1 MSSVINQKV
10 FSAVRALS
18 LGRLVALQK
27 PSGGVR
33 GLVVGD
39 FLRRLVAR
47 TIAQLFAPAFDSACH
62 PYQYA
67 LSTRAGSE
75 ALVHS
80 LQLATEADP
89 TLTILSVDGI
99 GAYDH
104 VSRSAMLLALHN
116 ANAANQALP
125 FARMFYSTPST
136 YTWVDQQGEAHAINQ
151 AEGGEQGDPLMP
163 ALFSLALHQA
173 LHHFHE
179 DLQPGERVAA
189 YLDDIYIT
197 AQPARIRAL
206 YDTLARHL
214 EEHTGIHLHAGKTQI
229 WNAAGV
235 EPPHVQQLAA
245 TTPVWL
251 GNPTLP
257 PAQQGLRVLG
267 LPLGHQ
273 EYVQAELSKISEK
286 HKTFF
291 DQLPT
296 LPDLQTSWLL
306 LLYCASPRVYYALRG
321 LRPDLTRGFAATHD
335 QAVRT
340 CLTQLLQL
348 PNPLEDGPARTA
360 ALALNQGGLGLRSA
374 LNHTAAAFWASWQ
387 DTAPILQRK
396 APQVFGLLSQQ
407 LHTGEPDL
415 PTIQCLQHVTTFL
428 SNLGL
433 QAPRCTQCAQAP
445 EHTAA
450 EPADLIRGW
459 QRIASTTT
467 DQAIHSELIATMDP
481 ASQALLDSQSGPQA
495 AKIFTVLPTNPE
507 FIFEPCHFR
516 VLLLRRLRLPLPF
529 SPAMCRCRQPLDP
542 FGDHRAA
549 CPRSGALRPRALG
562 MERAAARMCREAGAT
577 VSTNVLVRDLNTHT
591 AQHDERRIEVI
602 ANGLPLWNGSQL
614 AVDTTLVSPLTAA
627 GHPRRHQRQ
636 TAGAALR
643 LARQAKSR
651 TYPELTGSGRARL
664 VVLGMETGGRWSAEA
679 VTFVRL
685 LAKHKASSNPP
696 SLRHAAALAWTSRWT
711 ALLATAA
718 MRSFA
723 CSLLML
729 PASTSSNV
737 DGPPPPLGDVLTL
750 HAESEALPS
759 RLPMPSH

>member
-1 MSSVINQKV
+1 M
-10 FSAVRALS
+10 
-18 LGRLVALQK
+18 
-27 PSGGVR
+27 
-33 GLVVGD
+33 GD

-89 TLTILSVDGI
+89 TLTILSVDGV

-104 VSRSAMLLALHN
+104 VSRSAMLIALHN
-116 ANAANQALP
+116 ANAANQTLP

-136 YTWVDQQGEAHAINQ
+136 YTWVDQLGEAHAINQ

-374 LNHTAAAFWASWQ
+374 QNHTAAAFWASWQ

-445 EHTAA
+445 E
-450 EPADLIRGW
+450 RGW
-459 QRIASTTT
+459 QRIASTRLATHSINHNRSGHPQRTNRHYGSSFTSPARLSVWTT
-467 DQAIHSELIATMDP
+467 GSQNFHSP
-481 ASQALLDSQSGPQA
+481 PNQPG
-495 AKIFTVLPTNPE
+495 V
-507 FIFEPCHFR
+507 HFR
-516 VLLLRRLRLPLPF
+516 TLSLPCPSAPSPSASPPLLPSHVSMPAASGSLRRP
-529 SPAMCRCRQPLDP
+529 Q
-542 FGDHRAA
+542 
-549 CPRSGALRPRALG
+549 
-562 MERAAARMCREAGAT
+562 
-577 VSTNVLVRDLNTHT
+577 
-591 AQHDERRIEVI
+591 
-602 ANGLPLWNGSQL
+602 GS
-614 AVDTTLVSPLTAA
+614 
-627 GHPRRHQRQ
+627 
-636 TAGAALR
+636 
-643 LARQAKSR
+643 
-651 TYPELTGSGRARL
+651 
-664 VVLGMETGGRWSAEA
+664 
-679 VTFVRL
+679 
-685 LAKHKASSNPP
+685 
-696 SLRHAAALAWTSRWT
+696 
-711 ALLATAA
+711 
-718 MRSFA
+718 
-723 CSLLML
+723 
-729 PASTSSNV
+729 
-737 DGPPPPLGDVLTL
+737 
-750 HAESEALPS
+750 
-759 RLPMPSH
+759 MP